1 MSGSDSRGLRPSDSF
16 WVAWTIP
23 LVPRLPSPHP
33 GASYAGRKQ
42 GSGPQLRATGR
53 RLPRRASRA
62 RVGSWSGV
70 VGAVYS
76 VDPWRCGKL
85 TSATAL
91 CAWFKLVSHV
101 YKLDLVQE
109 LVRAVLWRR
118 GVGGGVYRFFGTI
131 LGHRKLQPLHKRIKP
146 SPTSPPLQVSEGP
159 TGRSADLE
167 PPCVRVCARAS
178 GHRTGAAAR
187 TEGTSTC
194 AAWR

>member
-1 MSGSDSRGLRPSDSF
+1 M
-16 WVAWTIP
+16 
-23 LVPRLPSPHP
+23 PRLPSPHP

-53 RLPRRASRA
+53 RLPSPGPGREA
-62 RVGSWSGV
+62 GV
-70 VGAVYS
+70 VSLGTCQKQVAVYS

-101 YKLDLVQE
+101 YELDLVQE

-118 GVGGGVYRFFGTI
+118 GVGGGVLGSLGLFWDTESCNHCTKGSNQARPVHRFKYR
-131 LGHRKLQPLHKRIKP
+131 KVP
-146 SPTSPPLQVSEGP
+146 SVGL
-159 TGRSADLE
+159 
-167 PPCVRVCARAS
+167 PCVRVCARAS